1 MKTPIVVLVAVFSL
15 AAGPEVGTDTFL
27 GEITVT
33 AYRPNGDVV
42 KDHSA
47 RLRFSKTNTVVGTKS
62 LRDGYAVFDVRAAGT
77 YRAEVLDR
85 NGAVKATSE
94 PVTLSDSM
102 SRAKIHVRLP
112 D

>member
-1 MKTPIVVLVAVFSL
+1 
-15 AAGPEVGTDTFL
+15 
-27 GEITVT
+27 
-33 AYRPNGDVV
+33 
-42 KDHSA
+42 
-47 RLRFSKTNTVVGTKS
+47 
-62 LRDGYAVFDVRAAGT
+62 
-77 YRAEVLDR
+77 VLDR